1 MPFSTFQ
8 EAALTLPAVIF
19 VPGHVD
25 DSDEIA
31 NPMSLVLQLIFE
43 WRFPNLTG
51 YTVMSLGKTVDRK
64 RKFIA
69 TIFASNPSLVKRLV
83 PLDSNS
89 VLTLPALAVTLS
101 TLTLSRPE
109 SGPVKGYLLL
119 FNKQLSHCPEKSFE
133 HTSPA
138 FKPEHDWTESADG
151 GNEDTGANHSEPDG
165 NGDEVGTHNPGKGAE
180 EEEDSHIDPA
190 GYRSGFFA
198 VARHL
203 QKVWGVEGDLQMP
216 PEEQDEYGLFP
227 RQTSQTTMGQT
238 MTTTS
243 TTALQN

>member
-31 NPMSLVLQLIFE
+31 NLMSSVLQLIFE
-43 WRFPNLTG
+43 RRFPNLTG

-83 PLDSNS
+83 PLDSDS
-89 VLTLPALAVTLS
+89 VLTLPALAV

-119 FNKQLSHCPEKSFE
+119 FNKQLSHCP
-133 HTSPA
+133 
-138 FKPEHDWTESADG
+138 
-151 GNEDTGANHSEPDG
+151 
-165 NGDEVGTHNPGKGAE
+165 GK
-180 EEEDSHIDPA
+180 
-190 GYRSGFFA
+190 
-198 VARHL
+198 
-203 QKVWGVEGDLQMP
+203 Q
-216 PEEQDEYGLFP
+216 
-227 RQTSQTTMGQT
+227 
-238 MTTTS
+238 
-243 TTALQN
+243 